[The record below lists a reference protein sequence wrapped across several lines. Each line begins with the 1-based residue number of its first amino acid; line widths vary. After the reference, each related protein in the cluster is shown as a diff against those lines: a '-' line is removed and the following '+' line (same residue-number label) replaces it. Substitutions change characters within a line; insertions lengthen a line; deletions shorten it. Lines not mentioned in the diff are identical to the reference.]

1 MWERRLKADKKAIAV
16 IAILCTAI
24 FPLTFAFLSLNTIQ
38 GENTKLLIDPP
49 SLYFETLVPG
59 KRFSINVTVA
69 NVTDLKGYEFKLSFN
84 TQMLDVVTVAFLP
97 EANLPVGNCC
107 VDDAAG
113 VMWMNTTYDGASITT
128 TDAVAL
134 AAITFKMMARG
145 TSPLHLYDTK
155 LVDSSGTLIAHGTE
169 DGLVLILRHDVA
181 VVYVASSTLETYI
194 GRVVNVTV
202 TVKNNGDVAENLTVK
217 AYHNDTVI
225 GTFDVTNLAAGEN
238 TTMMFN
244 WNTSDVVAGHS
255 YTIKANATLVPYEA
269 DTTNNELVDGTVK
282 VKIIGDVTNDNTV
295 DIDDLIAWDL
305 AYGTYE
311 GGPNWNP
318 QADINGN
325 SEVDKDDGILIIQN
339 YHSTPP

>member
-1 MWERRLKADKKAIAV
+1 MWERRLKADEKAIAV

-24 FPLTFAFLSLNTIQ
+24 FPIALAFLSLNIIQ
-38 GENTKLLIDPP
+38 TVNTKLLIDPP

-84 TQMLDVVTVAFLP
+84 TQMLDVVTLAFLP

-113 VMWMNTTYDGASITT
+113 VLWMNATYDGASITT
-128 TDAVAL
+128 TNAVAL
-134 AAITFKMMARG
+134 ATITFKMMARG

-155 LVDSSGTLIAHGTE
+155 LLNSSGAPIVHGTA
-169 DGLVLILRHDVA
+169 DGVVLILRHDIA
-181 VVYVASSTLETYI
+181 VVYVAPSTYETYI

-202 TVKNNGDVAENLTVK
+202 TAKNNGDVAENFTVK
-217 AYHNDTVI
+217 AYHNDTVT
-225 GTFDVTNLAAGEN
+225 GTSNVTNLAPGEN
-238 TTMMFN
+238 TTLLFN
-244 WNTSDVVAGHS
+244 WDTSDAVAGRS
-255 YTIKANATLVPYEA
+255 YIIKANATTVLYEA

-282 VKIIGDVTNDNTV
+282 VKIIGDVTNDNVV
-295 DIDDLIAWDL
+295 DINDLVAWDA
-305 AYGTYE
+305 AYGTHE
-311 GGPNWNP
+311 GEPHWNP